1 MRNSARVV
9 TVGLKQGTALG
20 DSLGVEG
27 GGKESSKIRDLFV
40 RSRYF
45 FFFLLIIEFNVLGEH
60 STRAVEEVGGT

>member
-9 TVGLKQGTALG
+9 TVGLKQDTALG

-45 FFFLLIIEFNVLGEH
+45 FF
-60 STRAVEEVGGT
+60 TDY